1 METSLSNYIHF
12 VPPKGE
18 FVTFENDGEYVAKG
32 VEWKLFTE
40 RSVKKELL
48 YKTNGQQV
56 KVKLIGY
63 EEYGNGAQTIVVQFE
78 DGSLSCIHPAYLK
91 EMQSSSFG
99 KESLTG
105 EHAAIEEE
113 GTNTGKQATTESRQA
128 ATVNKEKAKAKA
140 KKEPAK
146 PKLAL
151 PEDKVHFTARVKEF
165 TSKMNH
171 FTGEEDEVILL
182 QQVKVEGEHELE
194 VGDAWCSYSKTL
206 KKAELAEGDMLSFDG
221 KIVEKKFN
229 KEILYKINNPSKMKT
244 VKKNGEE

>member
-1 METSLSNYIHF
+1 VVFVETSLSNYIHF

-18 FVTFENDGEYVAKG
+18 FVRFENDEAYVAKG

-48 YKTNGQQV
+48 YKANGQQV

-63 EEYGNGAQTIVVQFE
+63 EEYGNGMQTIVVQFE
-78 DGSLSCIHPAYLK
+78 DGNLSCIHPAYLK

-99 KESLTG
+99 KDSLTG
-105 EHAAIEEE
+105 EHAVVDEE
-113 GTNTGKQATTESRQA
+113 GSNIGKTTESRQET
-128 ATVNKEKAKAKA
+128 TVNKEKAKS

-151 PEDKVHFTARVKEF
+151 PEDKVHFTAKVKEF

-206 KKAELAEGDMLSFDG
+206 KKAELAEEDVLSFDG

-229 KEILYKINNPSKMKT
+229 KEILYKINNPSK
-244 VKKNGEE
+244 VKKA